1 MGSLRIKA
9 MPGGLSLG
17 QPKNAVELNISV
29 RPNVACRGI
38 ADTRG
43 FASALI
49 SI

>member
-1 MGSLRIKA
+1 MGVIAYKA
-9 MPGGLSLG
+9 MPGGLNLG
-17 QPKNAVELNISV
+17 QPKNSAELNISV